1 MISCG
6 EASGD
11 LYAASLVA
19 ELRRIDPAITAFGFG
34 GPRLRDAG
42 ADLVGDYKGMSVTG
56 LLEAAPVLRRALQMR
71 RALVDAA
78 RDRRPDVFVAIDFPD
93 FNFRLLPRVHQMGV
107 PIVYYISPQ
116 LWAWRARRIE
126 TIKRY
131 VDRMLV
137 IFPFE
142 VPIYEQAGVPVEFVG
157 HPLVDLATPRR
168 TRAELLRDI
177 GFDATKPVLALL
189 PGSRANEVRPLL
201 PGLVGAVRL
210 MTSRVPGLQVLVARA
225 PTLDDALF
233 APLAEIR
240 NVGIP
245 CAVVEGA
252 TDDVLA
258 ATDVVITASGTAT
271 VQTALHGRPM
281 VVVYRLSALTSA
293 IVRPFVRVTTY
304 GMVNLV
310 AGRRIVPELI
320 QDDFTPARVAE
331 ETIPLFT
338 DRSRVEVM
346 TRDLAEVRNRLGAPG
361 ASVRAAQAI
370 HNVMTARKDTHL
382 SGTTRAAL

>member
-11 LYAASLVA
+11 LYAASLVR
-19 ELRRIDPAITAFGFG
+19 ELRVLNPATTAFGFG

-42 ADLVGDYKGMSVTG
+42 ADLAGDYKGMSVTG

-71 RALVDAA
+71 RALCDAA

-93 FNFRLLPRVHQMGV
+93 FNFRMLPPVHQLGV

-157 HPLVDLATPRR
+157 HPLVDLIAPKR
-168 TRAELLRDI
+168 TRAQLFEEI
-177 GFDATKPVLALL
+177 GFAASKPVLALL

-201 PGLVGAVRL
+201 PGIVAAVRL
-210 MTSRVPGLQVLVARA
+210 MTSRLPGLQVLVARA
-225 PTLDDALF
+225 PALDDALF
-233 APLAEIR
+233 APLADLKTAGIR
-240 NVGIP
+240 

-252 TDDVLA
+252 ADDVLA
-258 ATDVVITASGTAT
+258 SADVVITASGTAT
-271 VQTALHGRPM
+271 VQAALHGRPM

-293 IVRPFVRVTTY
+293 LVRPFVRVTTY
-304 GMVNLV
+304 AMANLV

-320 QDDFTPARVAE
+320 QDDFTPERVAG

-346 TRDLAEVRNRLGAPG
+346 TRDLADVRSRLGASG
-361 ASVRAAQAI
+361 ASSRAARAI
-370 HNVMTARKDTHL
+370 VDVIAARKGTQTR
-382 SGTTRAAL
+382 STTRAAR

>member
-19 ELRRIDPAITAFGFG
+19 DLRAIDPTTTAVGFG

-56 LLEAAPVLRRALQMR
+56 VLEAAPVLRRALRMR
-71 RALVDAA
+71 RALCDAA
-78 RDRRPDVFVAIDFPD
+78 RDHRPDVLVAIDFPD
-93 FNFRLLPRVHQMGV
+93 FNFRLLPPIHELGV

-142 VPIYEQAGVPVEFVG
+142 VPIYEQAGVSVEFVG
-157 HPLVDLATPRR
+157 HPLVDLARSQR
-168 TRAELLRDI
+168 TRAQLLADV

-201 PGLVGAVRL
+201 PGLVAAVKL
-210 MTSRVPGLQVLVARA
+210 MTSRVPGIQVLIARA
-225 PTLDDALF
+225 PALDDALF
-233 APLAEIR
+233 APLDELENAGIR
-240 NVGIP
+240 
-245 CAVVEGA
+245 CAVVSGA
-252 TDDVLA
+252 ADDVLA

-271 VQTALHGRPM
+271 VQSALHGRPM
-281 VVVYRLSALTSA
+281 VVVYRLSALTS
-293 IVRPFVRVTTY
+293 VLVKPFVRVSTY

-320 QDDFTPARVAE
+320 QDDFTPARVAA

-338 DRSRVEVM
+338 DRQRVETM
-346 TRDLAEVRNRLGAPG
+346 TRDLADVRTRLGAPG
-361 ASVRAAQAI
+361 ASMRAARAI
-370 HNVMTARKDTHL
+370 SDVMTARKGTHR
-382 SGTTRAAL
+382 SSTTRAAL